1 MSEKQATVKRISSA
15 ARNFGLAFLLLAV
28 SLLTGSDLPG
38 SETADTIKLPAPE
51 FESKISVEEALLR
64 RRSVRDYKD
73 QPLELA
79 EVSRILWAA
88 QGITEHQ
95 RGLRTVPSAGALYPI
110 EVYLVA
116 GNVSGLPAGAYRYVP
131 DGHSLVK
138 VAGGDRREELCEAAR
153 GQASVKKG
161 AAVLVFT
168 AIPERTT
175 VKYGERGIKYSHIEI
190 GCAAQNVYLQA
201 VSLDI
206 GTVFVGAFDESRV
219 KQLLSLDDSEHPH
232 CIMPLGKK

>member
-1 MSEKQATVKRISSA
+1 MNEKQPIVRIISRA
-15 ARNFGLAFLLLAV
+15 AGICGMAFLCLTVYLACGS
-28 SLLTGSDLPG
+28 SLSAGENPV
-38 SETADTIKLPAPE
+38 TIKLPEPE
-51 FESKISVEEALLR
+51 YTSKLSVEEALLK

-79 EVSRILWAA
+79 EVSQLLWAA
-88 QGITEHQ
+88 QGITDQ
-95 RGLRTVPSAGALYPI
+95 RGLRTAPSAGALYPL

-116 GNVSGLPAGAYRYVP
+116 GNVSGLSAGAYRYVT

-138 VAGGDRREELCEAAR
+138 VADGDRREELCQAAL

-161 AAVLVFT
+161 AAVIVFT
-168 AIPERTT
+168 AIYERTT
-175 VKYGERGIKYSHIEI
+175 GKYGDRGIKYAHIEV
-190 GCAAQNVYLQA
+190 GCASQNVYLQA

-206 GTVFVGAFDESRV
+206 GTVFVGAFHDSRV
-219 KQLLSLDDSEHPH
+219 RELLNLENNEHPH

>member
-1 MSEKQATVKRISSA
+1 MNEKQSMVRAISRA
-15 ARNFGLAFLLLAV
+15 AGICPLAFLCLTVYLAFGS
-28 SLLTGSDLPG
+28 SLSANENP
-38 SETADTIKLPAPE
+38 EAIKLPAPE
-51 FESKISVEEALLR
+51 YASKLSIEEALLK

-79 EVSRILWAA
+79 EVSQLLWAA
-88 QGITEHQ
+88 QGITDQ
-95 RGLRTVPSAGALYPI
+95 RGLRTAPSAGALYPL

-116 GNVSGLPAGAYRYVP
+116 GNVSGLSAGAYRYVP

-138 VAGGDRREELCEAAR
+138 VADGDRREELCQAAL

-161 AAVLVFT
+161 AAVIVFT
-168 AIPERTT
+168 AIYERTT
-175 VKYGERGIKYSHIEI
+175 GKYGDRGIKYAHIEV
-190 GCAAQNVYLQA
+190 GCASQNVYLQA

-206 GTVFVGAFDESRV
+206 GTVFVGAFHDSRV
-219 KQLLSLDDSEHPH
+219 RELLNLENNEHPH